1 MKEKNEKIEKKN
13 PNINQEWESTW
24 TNLPNRL
31 FKKQTKRGEMIESP
45 RRNMLL
51 NLKGV
56 NAN

>member
-1 MKEKNEKIEKKN
+1 MKKLRRKIQILIKNESQHEQIYR
-13 PNINQEWESTW
+13 IDY
-24 TNLPNRL
+24 L
-31 FKKQTKRGEMIESP
+31 KKQTKRGEMIESP